1 MLTGEVPFAGPLPA
15 LIHQALHVLPVPPSQ
30 DRPGIDARLDAI
42 CLKALAK
49 KPEERYASGREMAES
64 LRHSVLT
71 QETQPRQTE
80 KPVPLAPT
88 LLEALPAAASPARGP
103 EAIVHPSIEKTPPL
117 SALWADVV
125 SEGVRQLR
133 PMAGL
138 TSTLTFQA
146 AWTVARR
153 SDRES
158 RSGPGR
164 GAAERFGWLQ
174 ELMSWGRRR
183 PRVVLAAVGL
193 LVAALVAGVV
203 LTQVKAS
210 RQRQAETRR
219 LQDETERLAAQAK
232 LEDAAKKKQAAA
244 DAEALRL
251 KQKQEQEAEAL
262 RLKQKQEQEVAAAER
277 CVCNRNENARPRF
290 RPRKSRW
297 SCRVG

>member
-88 LLEALPAAASPARGP
+88 LLKALPAAASPRGAR
-103 EAIVHPSIEKTPPL
+103 KPL
-117 SALWADVV
+117 SIRLSRRRRHCLRCGLTW
-125 SEGVRQLR
+125 SPRRVRQLR

-146 AWTVARR
+146 HGP
-153 SDRES
+153 S
-158 RSGPGR
+158 RGDQTEKVGAAQGA

-193 LVAALVAGVV
+193 LVAALVAGW
-203 LTQVKAS
+203 
-210 RQRQAETRR
+210 
-219 LQDETERLAAQAK
+219 
-232 LEDAAKKKQAAA
+232 
-244 DAEALRL
+244 
-251 KQKQEQEAEAL
+251 
-262 RLKQKQEQEVAAAER
+262 
-277 CVCNRNENARPRF
+277 C
-290 RPRKSRW
+290 
-297 SCRVG
+297 